1 MRTMAH
7 AFTSDPEEPYP
18 KAYLY
23 KRIVQAK
30 LMMDERFTEAIDGE
44 LISGEAAFSHS
55 HFIRLFKQ
63 VYGVVPRVYLSNLRL
78 ERARQLL
85 DDGATVTD
93 ACFAAGFQSATTFS
107 RSFKRHVGASPSVYR
122 AARMARAR
130 SIVEAP
136 LEHIPSCYAQW
147 LGWPQLR
154 DPG

>member
-1 MRTMAH
+1 M
-7 AFTSDPEEPYP
+7 EPYP

-30 LMMDERFTEAIDGE
+30 LLMDERFMEHIDGE

-78 ERARQLL
+78 DRAQQLLDEGLSVADACDQVGFESVPTFSRAFKRRTGSTPAAYRKARAERARHMQNE
-85 DDGATVTD
+85 
-93 ACFAAGFQSATTFS
+93 
-107 RSFKRHVGASPSVYR
+107 P
-122 AARMARAR
+122 M
-130 SIVEAP
+130 
-136 LEHIPSCYAQW
+136 EHIPSCYAQW
-147 LGWPQLR
+147 LGWPQMR

>member
-1 MRTMAH
+1 M
-7 AFTSDPEEPYP
+7 EPYP

-30 LMMDERFTEAIDGE
+30 LLMDERFTEPIDGE

-78 ERARQLL
+78 DRARQLL
-85 DDGATVTD
+85 DEGMSVSD
-93 ACFAAGFQSATTFS
+93 ACWAVGFQSLPTFS
-107 RSFKRHVGASPSVYR
+107 RAFKRRTGSSPAAYR
-122 AARMARAR
+122 AKRAERAR
-130 SIVEAP
+130 SIAEEP
-136 LEHIPSCYAQW
+136 MDHIPSCYAQW
-147 LGWPQLR
+147 LGWPQMR